1 MKSGRIYRQYQWII
15 KTLLEHKGVTFDELN
30 RKWVEDDVADG
41 KPLQRSTFN
50 RHRDSLL
57 DIFGIVI
64 ECDLATYRY
73 YIVNPEVLRSDSIAR
88 WLLSTMSVHA
98 ALSDCA
104 AVKNRIV
111 LENVP
116 AADFLPVIIS
126 AIKAGRKVEMTY
138 QRFGAPPYD
147 KTVAP
152 YALKLFH
159 QRWYMLAFTGN
170 HYATYSLDRMQAVR
184 LSDETFTMA
193 EGFSPH
199 DFFSEYFGVYCP
211 ADTPMAHVVVRAY
224 DFTPNYLRTLPLHD
238 SQRELSSGEDY
249 TDFSF
254 DIRPTDDFLG
264 QLMSHGAGIEVL
276 EPADVRE
283 KIQEMIK
290 NSLKRY

>member
-15 KTLLEHKGVTFDELN
+15 KTLLERKSVTFDELN

-184 LSDETFTMA
+184 LSEETFTMP
-193 EGFSPH
+193 EDFSPK
-199 DFFSEYFGVYCP
+199 DYFSEYYGVMT
-211 ADTPMAHVVVRAY
+211 DETPMARVVVRAY
-224 DFTPNYLRTLPLHD
+224 GKQPDYLRTLPLHA
-238 SQRELSSGEDY
+238 SQRELASTEDY
-249 TDFSF
+249 TDFSY
-254 DIRPTDDFLG
+254 DIRPTIDFLNE
-264 QLMSHGAGIEVL
+264 LLSRRDEVEVL
-276 EPADVRE
+276 SPDDVRQ
-283 KIQEMIK
+283 KMRDLVQKML
-290 NSLKRY
+290 NRY

>member
-1 MKSGRIYRQYQWII
+1 M
-15 KTLLEHKGVTFDELN
+15 
-30 RKWVEDDVADG
+30 
-41 KPLQRSTFN
+41 
-50 RHRDSLL
+50 
-57 DIFGIVI
+57 
-64 ECDLATYRY
+64 
-73 YIVNPEVLRSDSIAR
+73 
-88 WLLSTMSVHA
+88 
-98 ALSDCA
+98 
-104 AVKNRIV
+104 
-111 LENVP
+111 
-116 AADFLPVIIS
+116 
-126 AIKAGRKVEMTY
+126 
-138 QRFGAPPYD
+138 
-147 KTVAP
+147 
-152 YALKLFH
+152 
-159 QRWYMLAFTGN
+159 
-170 HYATYSLDRMQAVR
+170 R

>member
-15 KTLLEHKGVTFDELN
+15 KTLLERKSITFDELN

-126 AIKAGRKVEMTY
+126 AIKAGRKVVMTY
-138 QRFGAPPYD
+138 QRFGADPYD

-184 LSDETFTMA
+184 LSEETFTMP
-193 EGFSPH
+193 EDFSPK
-199 DFFSEYFGVYCP
+199 DYFSEYYGVMT
-211 ADTPMAHVVVRAY
+211 DETPMARVVVRAY
-224 DFTPNYLRTLPLHD
+224 GKQPDYMRTLPLHA
-238 SQRELSSGEDY
+238 SQRELASTEDY
-249 TDFSF
+249 TDFSY
-254 DIRPTDDFLG
+254 DIRPTIDFLNE
-264 QLMSHGAGIEVL
+264 LLSRRDEVEVL
-276 EPADVRE
+276 SPNDVRQ
-283 KIQEMIK
+283 KMRDLVQKML
-290 NSLKRY
+290 NRY